1 MTKRRDENRVELYAA
16 VNLNRNMRLT
26 YCTSEATDRHEASRG
41 LSATAIIV
49 LRVSKKTKVDVFFRT
64 QCRYWPMAYTT
75 VSSCRTI
82 RDTFLS
88 SLCYYETDMTV

>member
-49 LRVSKKTKVDVFFRT
+49 LRV
-64 QCRYWPMAYTT
+64 M
-75 VSSCRTI
+75 
-82 RDTFLS
+82 
-88 SLCYYETDMTV
+88 